1 MKINIKI
8 ENREKS
14 GHPRML
20 SIFYVIGM
28 FYFNQQW
35 FDKTPAF
42 DLSHFPPKRI
52 NIKNYKTIRILSKIK
67 NYNKQ
72 IERLNEDSYK
82 NRIQL

>member
-8 ENREKS
+8 ENRDIS
-14 GHPRML
+14 GCC
-20 SIFYVIGM
+20 SFFYVIGM

-42 DLSHFPPKRI
+42 DLSYFPPKRI

-72 IERLNEDSYK
+72 IESLNED
-82 NRIQL
+82 